1 MIESTLSEYSKF
13 FTIAG
18 VIEDMIRWILFKIV
32 CLLTYISDA
41 LEGIMDKIYSLNHF
55 FENKQVEA
63 IYNSFKPVFWII
75 LTLAIVYIAYKMV
88 IDREFK
94 GERIFQN
101 FILSSMVILAL
112 PMFMTSLEKIT
123 TGSINVLNETK
134 IQQSTTTARSIIK
147 DGLSDLSYLE
157 SQNFKLNGYGN
168 NNKVATNN
176 INSDNILK
184 IDINSTMSS
193 GSFLNPT
200 HEIYSKKLVLD
211 ENGNE
216 KVVKLEKKFFNLIQE
231 EYYRFNIDYLIVIV
245 SLLCL
250 VLTFILTSIKIA
262 RIIVELAFK
271 KIFAMTLAFGDIASG
286 QKLKAV
292 LKDILSSF
300 AIIFTT
306 ALLLKIYTIGTSWVG
321 TLNANEI
328 VKIIFM
334 IALSLMVIDAPNI
347 IERILG
353 IDAGIKSGWSLLAGA
368 YAGAKT
374 MGEMAKSIGGMASA
388 TNKAMKNAT
397 GTLVGAGASAK
408 GMYDGFKG
416 KTLEEE
422 MNSSNSNSSVNSKGK
437 YFDSADGS
445 VSNDLAHNDS
455 KDSLS
460 EQRENENSSAEN
472 INDNISS
479 GYGEYNSLSSDMN
492 SSNGFDT
499 SSSSDIENGTLESD
513 MNSNS
518 EFGTSSSSDIENG
531 TLESDMNSSSEF
543 GTSSSSDIE
552 NGTLESDM
560 NSSSEFG
567 TSSSSG
573 SSIEN
578 GTLESSMNSNS
589 EFGTSSSS
597 GSSIETGT
605 LESSMNS
612 SSEFG
617 TSSSSGS
624 SIETGTLESNIKSNS
639 NKNIG
644 GKNISSSD
652 IKSNRNERLENG
664 LKNKIGSQKS
674 KSENVGSI
682 NKNSMS
688 DKNILKNSSQS
699 NTRTLGKYAKDKV
712 VESIGSSRQ
721 GENVKKHYQM
731 GVKAGNKL
739 NSSFKDIKDIK
750 ERKGK

>member
-397 GTLVGAGASAK
+397 GTLVGAGAGAK

-437 YFDSADGS
+437 DFDSANGN

-455 KDSLS
+455 KDNLS
-460 EQRENENSSAEN
+460 DQRENENSSAEN
-472 INDNISS
+472 VNDNISS

-513 MNSNS
+513 MNSN
-518 EFGTSSSSDIENG
+518 
-531 TLESDMNSSSEF
+531 
-543 GTSSSSDIE
+543 
-552 NGTLESDM
+552 
-560 NSSSEFG
+560 
-567 TSSSSG
+567 
-573 SSIEN
+573 
-578 GTLESSMNSNS
+578 
-589 EFGTSSSS
+589 
-597 GSSIETGT
+597 
-605 LESSMNS
+605 
-612 SSEFG
+612 SEFG

-739 NSSFKDIKDIK
+739 NSSFKEIKDIK

>member
-63 IYNSFKPVFWII
+63 IYNSFKPVFWMI

-472 INDNISS
+472 VNDNISS

-513 MNSNS
+513 MNS
-518 EFGTSSSSDIENG
+518 
-531 TLESDMNSSSEF
+531 
-543 GTSSSSDIE
+543 
-552 NGTLESDM
+552 
-560 NSSSEFG
+560 SSEFG

-578 GTLESSMNSNS
+578 GTLESD
-589 EFGTSSSS
+589 
-597 GSSIETGT
+597 
-605 LESSMNS
+605 MNS

-739 NSSFKDIKDIK
+739 NSSFKEIKDIK